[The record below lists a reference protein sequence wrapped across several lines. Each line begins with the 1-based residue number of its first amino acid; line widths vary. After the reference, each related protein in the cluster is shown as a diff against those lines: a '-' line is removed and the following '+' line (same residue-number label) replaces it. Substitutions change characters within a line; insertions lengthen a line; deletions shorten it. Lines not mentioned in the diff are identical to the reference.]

1 MSDFSIDQVIL
12 FTQFGCD
19 LFERLVGRNSLT
31 WMIRGHHARI
41 PSVDLRFVDGHL
53 DHIRV
58 DAPGDHVSQLTLGL
72 RLGPVTHFAHWIA
85 LCSCTRRDIGP
96 EKFAFKGTKSGRR
109 IAPC

>member
-58 DAPGDHVSQLTLGL
+58 DAPGDQCLNSRLVLGSVLLRTSLTGL
-72 RLGPVTHFAHWIA
+72 TFVAVLVVT
-85 LCSCTRRDIGP
+85 
-96 EKFAFKGTKSGRR
+96 
-109 IAPC
+109 